1 MRILFLS
8 NFYPPASRGGYEQWC
23 QEVLDGLRSRG
34 HDVIVLTSD
43 FGVDRLSDPDP
54 AWVRR
59 SLHLEMELASF
70 KNALQFFTRRKKRE
84 QENLDQVRSLVEGF
98 QPDVVLVWGMW
109 NLHRSIPALVEELL
123 PGRVV
128 YYMGDYW
135 PTLPDQF
142 ENYWNAPARN
152 LLTGLPKL
160 ILKPFAL
167 RILARE
173 ERPPLKLDHVLFATD
188 FMQNEYRQN
197 GIIPPHARII
207 YGAVDTKPYLNDHQ
221 RTGSRISL
229 LSIGRLHPEKG
240 VHTAIEAVSHLVREY
255 GCEDKDL
262 HLTIV
267 GDGEAEYLSQLRS
280 LVERENLA
288 SFVDFLPVQP
298 KEALPA
304 LYRQADI
311 FLFTAI
317 WNEPFGRVIV
327 EAMASGVAVVGT
339 RVGGATEILVEEENS
354 LTFPPGDAAV
364 LAGQIKRL
372 IDSPDLRARLAGSG
386 RQTATTKF
394 DLTRMTTEIEAYL
407 DSLTK
412 S

>member
-34 HDVIVLTSD
+34 QDVIVLTSD

-84 QENLDQVRSLVEGF
+84 QENLDQVRSLVKGF

-173 ERPPLKLDHVLFATD
+173 KRLPLKLDHVLFATD
-188 FMQNEYRQN
+188 FMQNQYRQN
-197 GIIPPHARII
+197 GITPPHTRII

-221 RTGSRISL
+221 RIGSRTSL

-240 VHTAIEAVSHLVREY
+240 VHTAIEAVGHLVREY
-255 GCEDKDL
+255 GCEEKDL

-288 SFVDFLPVQP
+288 SFVDFLPAQP

-304 LYRQADI
+304 LYRHADI